1 METLTHGPANREGP
15 GMAPVTAPTAP
26 TATAPAIR
34 EHHVR
39 RIVEAARDSHAP
51 TTRAAYA
58 TAWTTFGEWCGRE
71 GLSPLPAAPE
81 TVAAFLAERA
91 GDGLG
96 AASLRMAAT
105 AIRHYHAE
113 AGHPNPSAVEGVR
126 RVLRGLTRQ
135 AVRDGRTAKQA
146 TGLTREHLAAIRATA
161 KRPRPGRGG
170 RMETG
175 AYAER
180 RGAVDVALVSVM
192 RDALLRRSEAA
203 ALIWADVRF
212 MSDRTARVTVRMS
225 KADQDGAGAVLYVGR
240 EGAAALR
247 TIRPVEAFSGG
258 RRVFGLRS
266 GVQVSARIRKAANAA
281 SLEGEFSGHSP
292 RVGMAV
298 DLVTAGASVA
308 AVQVAGRW
316 VSARMPATYAR
327 SVTAGRGAVAAF
339 YAEG

>member
-1 METLTHGPANREGP
+1 MDTLTHGPANREGP
-15 GMAPVTAPTAP
+15 GMAPATAPA
-26 TATAPAIR
+26 ATAPAIR

-51 TTRAAYA
+51 ATRAAYA

-96 AASLRMAAT
+96 ASSLRMAAT

-203 ALIWADVRF
+203 ALTWADVRF
-212 MSDRTARVTVRMS
+212 MPDRTARVTLRMS
-225 KADQDGAGAVLYVGR
+225 KADQDGKGAVLYVGR
-240 EGAAALR
+240 EAAAALR
-247 TIRPVEAFSGG
+247 KIQPVEAFAL
-258 RRVFGLRS
+258 RVFSLRS